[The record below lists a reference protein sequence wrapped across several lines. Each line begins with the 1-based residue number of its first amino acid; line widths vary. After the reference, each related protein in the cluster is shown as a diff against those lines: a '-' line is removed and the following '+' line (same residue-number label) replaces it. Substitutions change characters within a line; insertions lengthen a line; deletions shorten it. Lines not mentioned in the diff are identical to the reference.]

1 MSSLYDE
8 IDIPQRILLGAGPS
22 AAHPSVLTELSRPT
36 IGHLDPALFPIN
48 DAIKKLLRYV
58 FQSDD
63 SLALPIPGTGTAAM
77 EAAIANLVEPGE
89 KILIGVNGFFGAR
102 LAEIAKRY
110 SAKVETVNQEWGLP
124 ILPEHIELGLKNNP
138 DTKVVGVVHAET
150 STGVLSPIQDIC
162 EVVHQKNIPIIV
174 DAVTSLGGEKLLT
187 ADWDIDFCYGAT
199 QKCLGATPGLG
210 PVNLRDRALEKLHS
224 RKTPIS
230 TFYLDLLTV
239 HKYWDAERMY
249 HHTSPVNNLFSLLRA
264 LELVKEEG
272 IENRWLRHKKNAFA
286 LRKGL
291 DVLGIKSFAS
301 QEYELNTLISV
312 IIPDNVDDMEFR
324 NQLYEQFNIEISGGL
339 GDVKGKIWRIGLMG
353 YSSRNENIVKLLNA
367 LETLLITNGNL
378 KNKVNAAKYAEEALS
393 NF

>member
-1 MSSLYDE
+1 MTSLGNE
-8 IDIPQRILLGAGPS
+8 IVIPKRILLGAGPS
-22 AAHPSVLTELSRPT
+22 APHPSVLAELARPT
-36 IGHLDPALFPIN
+36 IGHLDPALFPVN
-48 DAIKKLLRYV
+48 DAIKTLLRYV

-63 SLALPIPGTGTAAM
+63 SLTLPVPGTGTAAM

-89 KILIGVNGFFGAR
+89 KILIGINGFFGMR

-110 SAKVETVNQEWGLP
+110 SAKVATVNQEWGLP

-138 DTKVVGVVHAET
+138 DTKVVALVHAET
-150 STGVLSPIQDIC
+150 STGVLSPIEDIAK
-162 EVVHQKNIPIIV
+162 VIHQKNIPMIV

-187 ADWDIDFCYGAT
+187 GDWDIDFCYAAT

-210 PVNLRDRALEKLHS
+210 PVNLRPRALEKLRS

-249 HHTSPVNNLFSLLRA
+249 HHTAPVNNLFSLLRA
-264 LELVKEEG
+264 LQLIQEEG

-291 DVLGIKSFAS
+291 DVLGIKSFVS
-301 QEYELNTLISV
+301 EEYKLNTLISV
-312 IIPDNVDDMEFR
+312 IIPDNVDDMKFR
-324 NQLYEQFNIEISGGL
+324 NQLYDQFNIEISGGL
-339 GDVKGKIWRIGLMG
+339 GDLKGKIWRIGLMG
-353 YSSRNENIVKLLNA
+353 YSSRKENIFKLLNA

-378 KNKVNAAKYAEEALS
+378 KNKINAAKYTEEA
-393 NF
+393 FRH